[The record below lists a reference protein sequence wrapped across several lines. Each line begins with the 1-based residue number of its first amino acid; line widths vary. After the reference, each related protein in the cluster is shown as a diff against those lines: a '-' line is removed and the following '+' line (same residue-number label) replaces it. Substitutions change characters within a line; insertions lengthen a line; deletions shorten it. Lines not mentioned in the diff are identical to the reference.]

1 MQLRDLLPAAILLG
15 VTVVGL
21 TVMADI
27 TQRVNDNQVV
37 GSIAANVSGEG
48 LAGLAELGQW
58 TPTIALEC

>member
-48 LAGLAELGQW
+48 LAGLAELGQ
-58 TPTIALEC
+58 I